1 MIELVGVVELGF
13 VGKARVDAGR
23 LEKIE
28 VGFRLGNEAAPQMD
42 GKIRV
47 NNGQA
52 GKEMTFPSFDSFF
65 GGVSAMDVGRRKLVV
80 KLDGLHVAFE
90 AVGAFIVQD
99 L

>member
-1 MIELVGVVELGF
+1 MSI
-13 VGKARVDAGR
+13 A
-23 LEKIE
+23 
-28 VGFRLGNEAAPQMD
+28 
-42 GKIRV
+42 
-47 NNGQA
+47 
-52 GKEMTFPSFDSFF
+52 FF